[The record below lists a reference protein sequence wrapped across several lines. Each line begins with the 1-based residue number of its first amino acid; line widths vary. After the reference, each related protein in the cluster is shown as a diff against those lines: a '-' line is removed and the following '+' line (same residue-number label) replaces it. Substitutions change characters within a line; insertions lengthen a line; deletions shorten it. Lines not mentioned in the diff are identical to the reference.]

1 MSDPVLNGRW
11 IRLEPLA
18 ALHAGDVYDAVCN
31 ADGFARTAFMVEP
44 PLQDEAARE
53 AWFMKKVGWPGRTYF
68 ACVDPA
74 RARAL
79 GFLAYMRDETV
90 HRSVEI
96 GDVLFGAGLQRTPAA
111 TEAVYLLLRHAFETM
126 GYRRVEW
133 KCDTRNE
140 GSYRA
145 AVRFGFTF
153 EGVFRQHMIIRGQ
166 SRDSAWFSMLDH
178 EWPARRAAFDRWLA
192 ADNFDPGGA
201 QREALASFH
210 EKVRAS
216 AAQI

>member
-1 MSDPVLNGRW
+1 MTAPILDGRW
-11 IRLEPLA
+11 IRLEPLSDA
-18 ALHAGDVYDAVCN
+18 HAGDVCEAVCN
-31 ADGFARTAFMVEP
+31 ADGFTRTAFMVEP
-44 PLQDEAARE
+44 PPRDEAARGP
-53 AWFMKKVGWPGRTYF
+53 WFTKKVGWPGRAYF

-74 RARAL
+74 GGRAL
-79 GFLAYMRDETV
+79 GFLAYMRDETA

-126 GYRRVEW
+126 DYRRVEW

-145 AVRFGFTF
+145 AGRFGFTF

-178 EWPARRAAFDRWLA
+178 EWPVRRAAFDRWLA
-192 ADNFDPGGA
+192 PDNFDAGGT
-201 QREALASFH
+201 QRETLASLH
-210 EKVRAS
+210 EKVRAG
-216 AAQI
+216 AG